1 MPFNIGISGLNAATA
16 DLKVTGN
23 NIANA
28 STVGFKSSRAEFANI
43 YSTSKFGASSTAIG
57 SGVRVAAVAQQF
69 TQGNI
74 SFTENNMDVAVNGD
88 GFFNIK
94 DQSGAELFTRNGQFK
109 VDKNGFI
116 VTNDGYNL
124 QGFQVSETDNQLID
138 TGNVGDLKL
147 TTAQIEPK
155 QTSTSSLIANL
166 DAADEIPATP
176 FAYATGD
183 TNANPPVVVP
193 PSPDMYN
200 HTTSYTSYDS
210 LGNSMLTS
218 MYFVKTAD
226 NAWDVHSYT
235 TDAMGIVADS
245 GPTLAITFDTDGS
258 ILTPDP
264 PEMPM
269 ALTPTGGADPAQAVV
284 LNLSDLTQYGADFNI
299 GDISQNGYTT
309 GNLAG
314 IDIGS
319 DGIILARYSN
329 GESNYL
335 GQVILSGF
343 TNSQGLGQQG
353 NNNWS
358 ETFASG
364 DPITN
369 IPGGGGLGLLTSGAL
384 EESNTDLTEELINLI
399 IAQRNFQANAK
410 TITTADTI
418 TQTVIQM

>member
-1 MPFNIGISGLNAATA
+1 
-16 DLKVTGN
+16 
-23 NIANA
+23 
-28 STVGFKSSRAEFANI
+28 
-43 YSTSKFGASSTAIG
+43 
-57 SGVRVAAVAQQF
+57 
-69 TQGNI
+69 
-74 SFTENNMDVAVNGD
+74 
-88 GFFNIK
+88 
-94 DQSGAELFTRNGQFK
+94 
-109 VDKNGFI
+109 
-116 VTNDGYNL
+116 
-124 QGFQVSETDNQLID
+124 
-138 TGNVGDLKL
+138 
-147 TTAQIEPK
+147 
-155 QTSTSSLIANL
+155 
-166 DAADEIPATP
+166 
-176 FAYATGD
+176 
-183 TNANPPVVVP
+183 
-193 PSPDMYN
+193 
-200 HTTSYTSYDS
+200 
-210 LGNSMLTS
+210 
-218 MYFVKTAD
+218 
-226 NAWDVHSYT
+226 
-235 TDAMGIVADS
+235 
-245 GPTLAITFDTDGS
+245 
-258 ILTPDP
+258 
-264 PEMPM
+264 M
-269 ALTPTGGADPAQAVV
+269 ALTPTGGADPAQAVIM
-284 LNLSDLTQYGADFNI
+284 NLSDLTQYGADFNI